1 MMMRMMMV
9 TETETETERMEKA
22 TGKTRDG
29 PFV

>member
-9 TETETETERMEKA
+9 TETETERMEKA